1 MSFKERYLRNKQLLL
16 EDSNFNPNNR
26 EVVKKFFEFEEYKL
40 KRKEG
45 LSEVDERSYKTLSSY
60 ITRIKNLNQWL
71 NNKTW
76 ADLTEE
82 DIKKLI
88 DDMEDGIIKTKYGK
102 KIEDRSGYHQMLA
115 GKFFGLV
122 KKNHIAQQIIED
134 FSIKG
139 REFNKQVRFI
149 EEEQFRKIVNCT
161 VTPEQKCILWL
172 CFDVSEN
179 ISTILS
185 LEKKDFVREIDPD
198 TGEPEYLVILSKE
211 KLKRSRTPRS
221 EITNYKET
229 VEYLDIVL
237 ANLKPT
243 YKQVSNKYI
252 RGRKLS
258 EYYNEDRLFKFG
270 MKAADKF
277 LRRAVELSGV
287 RCMPGGERVTFK
299 DLRSSCACNLLKK
312 GWSIDEINARL
323 GHTPASR
330 VITRYVTYLSLDRRK
345 PKAKVYQSNLR
356 KLETDLEKQKEL
368 NKLQLLRFE
377 NLKKEQD
384 QMRDELKL
392 FMGKSK
398 TELLEML
405 KDVGKLEEK

>member
-1 MSFKERYLRNKQLLL
+1 MTFKDRYIKNKQLLL
-16 EDSNFNPNNR
+16 DDPNFNSNNKK
-26 EVVKKFFEFEEYKL
+26 VVEDFLKFEEYKL

-45 LSEVDERSYKTLSSY
+45 LTEVDERSYKTLSHY
-60 ITRIKNLNQWL
+60 ITRIKNLTMWL

-88 DDMEDGIIKTKYGK
+88 DDMEDGVIKNKYGK
-102 KIEDRSGYHQMLA
+102 RHEDRSLYYQMFC
-115 GKFFGLV
+115 GKFFGLI
-122 KKNHIAQQIIED
+122 KKNHIARQIIED

-139 REFNKQVRFI
+139 RDFNKQVRFI

-161 VTPEQKCILWL
+161 ITPEQKCILWL
-172 CFDVSEN
+172 CFDISEN

-185 LEKKDFVREIDPD
+185 LEKKDFVRQINPD
-198 TGEPEYLVILSKE
+198 TGEPEYLVILEKA

-221 EITNYKET
+221 ELTNYKDT
-229 VEYLDIVL
+229 VEFLDIVL

-243 YKQVSNKYI
+243 YKEVSNKFI

-287 RCMPGGERVTFK
+287 RCMPGGEHVCFK

-312 GWSIDEINARL
+312 GWSVDEINSRL
-323 GHTPASR
+323 GHTVNSH
-330 VITRYVTYLSLDRRK
+330 VIRRYLTYLSLDKRK
-345 PKAKVYQSNLR
+345 PQAKVYQGNLR

-377 NLKKEQD
+377 NLKKD
-384 QMRDELKL
+384 QENMREELKA
-392 FMGKSK
+392 
-398 TELLEML
+398 ELLEML
-405 KDVGKLEEK
+405 KDVKKLEEVKN